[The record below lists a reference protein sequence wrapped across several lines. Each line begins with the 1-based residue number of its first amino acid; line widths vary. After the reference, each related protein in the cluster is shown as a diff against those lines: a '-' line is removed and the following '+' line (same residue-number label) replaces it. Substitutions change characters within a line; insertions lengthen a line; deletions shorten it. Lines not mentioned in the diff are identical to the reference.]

1 MPQGMRVRVDST
13 WGLPSRISWAL
24 GPGWAGVVRAME
36 EGLAGVAKAV
46 EEGLAGAAKEEEG
59 LAGVGKAVEAMAC
72 IGNPKHGGMG
82 MTRFRVLM

>member
-36 EGLAGVAKAV
+36 EGLAGV
-46 EEGLAGAAKEEEG
+46 
-59 LAGVGKAVEAMAC
+59 GKAVEAMAC